1 MTHLEKKQPHKEKPL
16 ILYAPLDWGLGHTTR
31 SIPLIRAFLEGGCR
45 VLVACN
51 STQKEI
57 LAQEFPELEFKH
69 LKGFGLKYGQNR
81 TTTLIRLLLQV
92 PKILIRIKNEI
103 RVVKSIATKEGISAV
118 VSDNRYGAYSPGLP
132 SVFIT
137 HQLWPATGLGKL
149 ADRLCRITVKKY
161 ITRFDECWIPDLHD
175 EGNLAGALSH
185 PSYPFFRG
193 TDIRYIGPYS
203 RFEPCSPIADLS
215 GRGDELRLLILLSGP
230 EPQRSILE
238 EKLLQQVAQLA
249 AQVVLVRGRP
259 SKHVSG
265 QNISSLRVINYA
277 GTAELNKLVCESDFV
292 ICRPGY
298 STIMDMLKLKKKLIV
313 IPTPGQAEQEYLGNY
328 LHQKK
333 MVISSQQ
340 NDVDLPVL
348 LNAAKT
354 FAYQEFGGNFQ
365 GYQKA
370 VSLFVGRL
378 K

>member
-1 MTHLEKKQPHKEKPL
+1 LTRLEKKRPFKEKPL

-31 SIPLIRAFLEGGCR
+31 SIPVIRAFLEGGCR
-45 VLVACN
+45 VLIACN
-51 STQKEI
+51 SMQKEI
-57 LAQEFPELEFKH
+57 LAQEFPDLEFTH

-103 RVVKSIATKEGISAV
+103 RVVRRIANQEEIAAV

-149 ADRLCRITVKKY
+149 ADRLCRMTVKKY
-161 ITRFDECWIPDLHD
+161 VTRFDECWIPDLHGD
-175 EGNLAGALSH
+175 GNLAGALSH

-203 RFEPCSPIADLS
+203 RFEPCSSIADLDQ
-215 GRGDELRLLILLSGP
+215 REDELRLLILLSGP
-230 EPQRSILE
+230 EPQRTILE
-238 EKLLQQVAQLA
+238 EKLLRQIGRLPAR
-249 AQVVLVRGRP
+249 VVLVRGRL
-259 SKHVSG
+259 SKNIPG
-265 QNISSLRVINYA
+265 QDVPSLRIINYA

-298 STIMDMLKLKKKLIV
+298 TTIMDMLKLKKKLIV

-340 NDVDLPVL
+340 NDLDLPVL

-354 FAYQEFGGNFQ
+354 FAYQEFGGSFL

-370 VSLFVGRL
+370 VSHFVGRL

>member
-1 MTHLEKKQPHKEKPL
+1 MTHLDKNLAYKDKPL

-31 SIPLIRAFLEGGCR
+31 SIPVIRAFLEGGCR
-45 VLVACN
+45 VLVACD
-51 STQKEI
+51 STQKEV
-57 LAQEFPELEFKH
+57 LGQEFPDLEFRH

-92 PKILIRIKNEI
+92 PKILMRIKNET
-103 RVVKSIATKEGISAV
+103 RVVRKIVDKEGIAAV

-149 ADRLCRITVKKY
+149 ADLFCRITVKKY
-161 ITRFDECWIPDLHD
+161 VTRFDECWIPDLHD
-175 EGNLAGALSH
+175 DGNLAGTLSH

-203 RFEPCSPIADLS
+203 RFEPCSSINGQAV
-215 GRGDELRLLILLSGP
+215 RGDELRLLVLLSGP
-230 EPQRSILE
+230 EPQRTILE
-238 EKLLQQVAQLA
+238 EKILQQVVRMPAR
-249 AQVVLVRGRP
+249 VILVRGRP
-259 SKHVSG
+259 SNNIAG
-265 QNISSLRVINYA
+265 PDISSLRIINYA
-277 GTAELNKLVCESDFV
+277 GTVELNKLVCESDYV

-298 STIMDMLKLKKKLIV
+298 TTIMDMLKLKKKLIV

-333 MVISSQQ
+333 MVISSKQ
-340 NDVDLPVL
+340 NDLDLPVL

-354 FAYQEFGGNFQ
+354 FAYQEFTAGFL

-370 VSLFVGRL
+370 VSHFVGRL

>member
-1 MTHLEKKQPHKEKPL
+1 MTRFEKIQPHKEKPL

-31 SIPLIRAFLEGGCR
+31 SIPVIRAFLEGGCR
-45 VLVACN
+45 VLIACN

-57 LAQEFPELEFKH
+57 LAQEFPELEFTH

-92 PKILIRIKNEI
+92 PKILIRIKNEF
-103 RVVKSIATKEGISAV
+103 RVVRSIAVKEGISAV

-149 ADRLCRITVKKY
+149 ADRLCRLTVKKY
-161 ITRFDECWIPDLHD
+161 VTRFDECWIPDLHG

-203 RFEPCSPIADLS
+203 RFQPCSPIADLA

-230 EPQRSILE
+230 EPQRTILE
-238 EKLLQQVAQLA
+238 EKLLQQIGRLP

-259 SKHVSG
+259 SK
-265 QNISSLRVINYA
+265 NIAVQDISTLRVINYA

-298 STIMDMLKLKKKLIV
+298 TTIMDLLKLKKKLVV

-333 MVISSQQ
+333 MVISAHQH
-340 NDVDLPVL
+340 DLDLPVL

-354 FAYQEFGGNFQ
+354 YAYQEFGGSFQ

-370 VSLFVGRL
+370 VAQFVARL